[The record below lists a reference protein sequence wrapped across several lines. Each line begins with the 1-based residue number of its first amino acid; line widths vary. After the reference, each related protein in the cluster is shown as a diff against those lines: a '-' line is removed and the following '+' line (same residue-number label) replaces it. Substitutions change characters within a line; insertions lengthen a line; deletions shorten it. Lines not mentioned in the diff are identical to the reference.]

1 MNKAIKKFAI
11 LAGIFL
17 AAAGIYFFT
26 SLNNMEQSETV
37 YTVMDAPEIPV
48 MEAELFDNQANR
60 LVGYTQPMGTEVARD
75 SLTVLPEDR
84 QLKLRLKY
92 GTETPLKTSYEIR
105 SLDKQRLVEKT
116 EAGQWQTAEDGTE
129 ELTLPIQ
136 NLLTKGTEYL
146 LHVTMETE
154 SKGELHYYTRILWT
168 EQNLAQSMMQFAED
182 FSTKT
187 LSESQARELVTY
199 LETKNTADN
208 SSLGHVT
215 VESSFSQL
223 TWGGLKM
230 ELVGEMETTLQE
242 LDGIMGQIQVKYQV
256 SRTAEQ
262 GNTESYEVTDYY
274 TVKWTE
280 KRIYLMDFDRRMNQI
295 FSGERVLYSGKRILM
310 GIGNDDVIQTLH
322 SKNNRYLAFVFN
334 RDLWCYDQ
342 QDGKSVNIFSFRNV
356 GDESG
361 RSNYDQHNVQ
371 ILDVADDGTVEFLVY
386 GYMNRGNHEGDQG
399 LGLYS
404 YSKDGAVTER
414 FFADSSRSYD
424 EIRQDIEKLS
434 YLSENG
440 MFSVYQDGAVYGIDL
455 SSKEYMVVAD
465 GLTEETSAISSD
477 RTRLAWLE
485 GQDAYGA
492 KTIHVFNMATGEKQ
506 EIQAPEGSVLRALGF
521 VQGDFVYGLAHP
533 EDIWMMNGRP
543 EDLPMY
549 AIQIVDKDLNVQTR
563 YEKQGFYLGG
573 VAVEDSRIHI
583 QRLVKNGDL
592 RYAYADQDTIVCNE
606 AAEIDTMDHI
616 GWFASE
622 VRRKVYFVQT
632 DQEIGSSKSIKI
644 SVARKLTYDQSE
656 TLEFQNGNQQSR
668 TEFYA
673 YGRGKL
679 QGIYG
684 TFAEAVQAAY
694 PVMGI
699 VTDQNQQIL
708 WDRVNRS
715 TIRTIRSPQETATV
729 LTRNLQDLS
738 QAKPMADGTVLIDAR
753 GCTLNQMLYF
763 IGQGMPVAAYTEG
776 GNYVLLYGY
785 DQYNISVLNPATGET
800 YKMGLNDGADY
811 FNRCGNDF
819 ICGKVLPQ

>member
-1 MNKAIKKFAI
+1 MNHIVKRIGILTGVFAAA
-11 LAGIFL
+11 LCVFFL
-17 AAAGIYFFT
+17 ANNRWNSGQDQAVYMDMEAASLPSITVQMLGRDMNRLYGYRQEMNTTAAGE
-26 SLNNMEQSETV
+26 N
-37 YTVMDAPEIPV
+37 
-48 MEAELFDNQANR
+48 
-60 LVGYTQPMGTEVARD
+60 
-75 SLTVLPEDR
+75 LTILPEDR
-84 QLKLRLKY
+84 ALTVDIT
-92 GTETPLKTSYEIR
+92 GGGVTGISYEVR
-105 SLDKQRLVEKT
+105 SMDRARLVERT
-116 EAGQWQTAEDGTE
+116 EVSDWQQTQQGIAA
-129 ELTLPIQ
+129 TLPIQ
-136 NLLTKGTEYL
+136 NLLTKEREYQLIIQLDTENYGS
-146 LHVTMETE
+146 VY
-154 SKGELHYYTRILWT
+154 YYTRILWT
-168 EQNLAQSMMQFAED
+168 DSAQHARDMVDLAAD
-182 FSTKT
+182 FSIKT
-187 LSESQARELVTY
+187 FDYEQAKSLTTY
-199 LETKNTADN
+199 LETSPSEDN
-208 SSLGHVT
+208 STFGHT
-215 VESSFSQL
+215 SIHSSFSQL

-242 LDGIMGQIQVKYQV
+242 LDGIMGQIKVSYQV

-280 KRIYLMDFDRRMNQI
+280 KRIYLMDFDRKMNQI
-295 FSGERVLYSGKRILM
+295 FSGERILYSGKRILM

-342 QDGKSVNIFSFRNV
+342 QDGKSVNIFSFRD
-356 GDESG
+356 GTDESG
-361 RSNYDQHNVQ
+361 RSDYDQHNVQ

-386 GYMNRGNHEGDQG
+386 GYMNRGNHEGNQG

-434 YLSENG
+434 YLNENG
-440 MFSVYQDGAVYGIDL
+440 MFYVYQDGAVYGIDL

-485 GQDAYGA
+485 GQDAYEA

-533 EDIWMMNGRP
+533 EDIWMLNGRA

-563 YEKQGFYLGG
+563 YEKQGFYLGS
-573 VAVEDSRIHI
+573 VEVEDSRIHI

-606 AAEIDTMDHI
+606 AAKTDIMDHI

-632 DQEIGSSKSIKI
+632 DQEISRTIKI

-656 TLEFQNGNQQSR
+656 TLEFQSGDRQSR
-668 TEFYA
+668 TAFYA

-684 TFAEAVQAAY
+684 TFSQAVQAAY

-699 VTDQNQQIL
+699 VTDQDQQIL

-715 TIRTIRSPQETATV
+715 TIRTIRSPQETAAV
-729 LTRNLQDLS
+729 LTGNLSELS
-738 QAKPMADGTVLIDAR
+738 QAKTMTDGTVLIDAR

-763 IGQGMPVAAYTEG
+763 IGQGMPVAAYTDSG
-776 GNYVLLYGY
+776 DYVLLYGY

-819 ICGKVLPQ
+819 ICGKVLQQ